1 MKEADENDFGA
12 GVEKELDKEAMV
24 SDNSPSS
31 LLPKQVSYF
40 RNN

>member
-24 SDNSPSS
+24 SDNSPIYYPNKLVISEI
-31 LLPKQVSYF
+31 
-40 RNN
+40 

>member
-24 SDNSPSS
+24 SDNI
-31 LLPKQVSYF
+31 QVVNYPNKLVISEI
-40 RNN
+40 